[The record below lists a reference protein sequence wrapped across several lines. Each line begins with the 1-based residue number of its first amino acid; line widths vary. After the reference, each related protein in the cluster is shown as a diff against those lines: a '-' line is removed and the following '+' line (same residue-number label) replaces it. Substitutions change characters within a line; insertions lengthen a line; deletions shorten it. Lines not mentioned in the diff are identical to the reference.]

1 MRKPQ
6 LNEVIIIGYGSY
18 VWFTLSFDPDFFY
31 RAIAD
36 NPESM
41 YAAYIGFLG
50 TQQNLAIFSLVLA
63 LVTIAVLFTE
73 RYSLRIISALVGL
86 VYFTILAASYI
97 FSYPNLGLGLS
108 ALMLGVL
115 IFNINRLIDEKEEA
129 KKRKLLCDNYKSEG
143 GDNE

>member
-18 VWFTLSFDPDFFY
+18 VWFTLSFDPEFFY
-31 RAIAD
+31 RSIAE

-73 RYSLRIISALVGL
+73 RYSLRILSALIGM
-86 VYFTILAASYI
+86 VYFTIMAASYI

-108 ALMLGVL
+108 ALMLAIL
-115 IFNINRLIDEKEEA
+115 IFNINRLIDEREEE
-129 KKRKLLCDNYKSEG
+129 KKRKLLCDNYKKEG
-143 GDNE
+143 ENE